1 MLGRCGQF
9 QCEYLLGSYGQFQCK
24 YWLSVRTEG
33 AGRYMVQRR
42 TAYASSI
49 GSGAS
54 CGHDA
59 TRADLPTVRAAK
71 RACKG
76 LAFEAAASE
85 EAKAAALQELFRVE
99 RRQLQRL
106 RKMGLT
112 A

>member
-1 MLGRCGQF
+1 MQ
-9 QCEYLLGSYGQFQCK
+9 QNWLGSCGQFQCK

-33 AGRYMVQRR
+33 AGHYMVQRR

-54 CGHDA
+54 CGRDA

-71 RACKG
+71 RAGKG
-76 LAFEAAASE
+76 LVFEAAASE

-106 RKMGLT
+106 RKMGFT
-112 A
+112 AQGC